1 MDAARL
7 MQQASLW
14 FLLEHIAV
22 GSVHPQLPKTVVVGD
37 IMAGRP
43 GKTLP
48 PELEKFMS
56 ETARVRL
63 GFILVSLRYNILTD
77 FSVTFCE
84 AFSELKR
91 YFGVIWRTEELEICS
106 GGEHVMRMPWIPQND
121 LLADP
126 RVVMFISDGGINSIV
141 ESVYHAKP
149 LIIFPNTS
157 DQWLNVA
164 AAESKGFAVKIPFP
178 IESKTIVQTIENV
191 YEDPL
196 YKRNALMSSALLH
209 DQRDTPAQRVS
220 AMIDHVIKYGD
231 RHLQTE
237 VTELSNMT
245 MLDIFA
251 ILSAI
256 PSDMRL
262 SVLFYMLSVYV
273 VFFSCMCLGCVAAA
287 VALREKLKTE

>member
-1 MDAARL
+1 MY
-7 MQQASLW
+7 
-14 FLLEHIAV
+14 
-22 GSVHPQLPKTVVVGD
+22 T
-37 IMAGRP
+37 
-43 GKTLP
+43 
-48 PELEKFMS
+48 
-56 ETARVRL
+56 
-63 GFILVSLRYNILTD
+63 
-77 FSVTFCE
+77 
-84 AFSELKR
+84 
-91 YFGVIWRTEELEICS
+91 
-106 GGEHVMRMPWIPQND
+106 
-121 LLADP
+121 
-126 RVVMFISDGGINSIV
+126 
-141 ESVYHAKP
+141 
-149 LIIFPNTS
+149 
-157 DQWLNVA
+157 
-164 AAESKGFAVKIPFP
+164 
-178 IESKTIVQTIENV
+178 
-191 YEDPL
+191 L

-287 VALREKLKTE
+287 AALREKLKTE